1 MKTLLA
7 STAII
12 GLMSAPL
19 LAQDQTK
26 PAASAGNADA
36 LGMVLVLHDINE
48 DGRIDAADLK
58 LADTNADGWIDQN
71 DEPQMASSGTMPM
84 DTKADGTK
92 ADGTAVAAGDAVT
105 PAPAA
110 DATKPVGSADVAAA
124 DTKLPADQVGDKVAT
139 DAETAND
146 ITGERVYDSTGEWIG
161 EVSEM
166 VVKDEKTW
174 AIVDVG
180 GFLGIGEKPVALDLS
195 ELDIATDAN
204 QDVRVSTAFTK
215 EELEALPE
223 YEKM

>member
-26 PAASAGNADA
+26 PADTAAGADA
-36 LGMVLVLHDINE
+36 VAVILVLHDINE
-48 DGRIDAADLK
+48 DGRIDAEDLK

-71 DEPQMASSGTMPM
+71 DEPQMAASGSMT
-84 DTKADGTK
+84 TDGTK
-92 ADGTAVAAGDAVT
+92 TVGTDMAAGNAVT

-110 DATKPVGSADVAAA
+110 DATKPVGADQVAAA
-124 DTKLPADQVGDKVAT
+124 DTKVAT
-139 DAETAND
+139 EAEMAND

-161 EVSEM
+161 EVSEMVVKDEKTEM

-204 QDVRVSTAFTK
+204 NDVRVSTAFTK
-215 EELEALPE
+215 EELEAMPE

>member
-26 PAASAGNADA
+26 PADTAAGADA
-36 LGMVLVLHDINE
+36 VAVILVLHDINE
-48 DGRIDAADLK
+48 DGRIDAEDLK

-71 DEPQMASSGTMPM
+71 DEPQMAASGTM
-84 DTKADGTK
+84 TTDGTK
-92 ADGTAVAAGDAVT
+92 TEGTDMAAGNAVT

-110 DATKPVGSADVAAA
+110 DATKPVGADQVAAA
-124 DTKLPADQVGDKVAT
+124 DTKVAT
-139 DAETAND
+139 EAEMAND

-204 QDVRVSTAFTK
+204 NDVRVSTAFTK
-215 EELEALPE
+215 EELEAMPE

>member
-26 PAASAGNADA
+26 PADTAAGADA
-36 LGMVLVLHDINE
+36 VAVILVLHDINE
-48 DGRIDAADLK
+48 DGRIDAEDLK

-71 DEPQMASSGTMPM
+71 DEPQMAASGSMT
-84 DTKADGTK
+84 TDGTK
-92 ADGTAVAAGDAVT
+92 TVGTDMAAGNAVT

-110 DATKPVGSADVAAA
+110 DATKPVGADQVAAG
-124 DTKLPADQVGDKVAT
+124 DTKLPADRVGTEVAT
-139 DAETAND
+139 ESEMAND

-204 QDVRVSTAFTK
+204 NDVRVSTAFTK
-215 EELEALPE
+215 EELEAMPE
-223 YEKM
+223 FEKM